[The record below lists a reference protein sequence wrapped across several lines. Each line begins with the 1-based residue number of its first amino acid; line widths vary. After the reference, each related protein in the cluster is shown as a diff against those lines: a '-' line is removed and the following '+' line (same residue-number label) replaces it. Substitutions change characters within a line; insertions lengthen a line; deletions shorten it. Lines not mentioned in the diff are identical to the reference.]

1 MIFEGN
7 PKNFNR
13 INKLTKYLGLT
24 DYFNHKINKLYS
36 VNEMNGIMRKAEKNK
51 YFESL
56 VVQYETVNPYNFEPE
71 FHYERRTLELKKVS
85 DIPNITE
92 KNFPFMRILQLNLK

>member
-1 MIFEGN
+1 MNFEGN

-24 DYFNHKINKLYS
+24 DYFNNKINKLYS

-56 VVQYETVNPYNFEPE
+56 VVQYESANPYNYFYLPDI
-71 FHYERRTLELKKVS
+71 RTLDLKKVS

-92 KNFPFMRILQLNLK
+92 KNFPFMKILQLNSK

>member
-13 INKLTKYLGLT
+13 INKLTKYLGLI

-36 VNEMNGIMRKAEKNK
+36 VNEMNGIMSKAEKNK
-51 YFESL
+51 YFQSL
-56 VVQYETVNPYNFEPE
+56 VVQYESVNPYNHFYLPDI
-71 FHYERRTLELKKVS
+71 RILDLKKVS

-92 KNFPFMRILQLNLK
+92 KNFPFMRILQLNSK

>member
-36 VNEMNGIMRKAEKNK
+36 VNEMNGIMNKAEKNK
-51 YFESL
+51 YFQSL
-56 VVQYETVNPYNFEPE
+56 VVQYEFVNPYNYFYIPDI
-71 FHYERRTLELKKVS
+71 RTLDLKKVS

-92 KNFPFMRILQLNLK
+92 KNFPFMRILQLNSK

>member
-1 MIFEGN
+1 MNFEGN

-56 VVQYETVNPYNFEPE
+56 VVQYEFVNFYNFDIRP
-71 FHYERRTLELKKVS
+71 LDLKKVS

>member
-1 MIFEGN
+1 MNFEGN

-24 DYFNHKINKLYS
+24 DYFNNKINKLYS

-56 VVQYETVNPYNFEPE
+56 VVQYETVNPYN
-71 FHYERRTLELKKVS
+71 YVVNRLSDIRILDLKKVS

-92 KNFPFMRILQLNLK
+92 KNFPFMKILQLNSK

>member
-36 VNEMNGIMRKAEKNK
+36 VNEMNDIMSKAEKNK
-51 YFESL
+51 HFQSL
-56 VVQYETVNPYNFEPE
+56 VVQYEFVNFYNFDIRP
-71 FHYERRTLELKKVS
+71 LDLKKVS

-92 KNFPFMRILQLNLK
+92 KNFPIMRILQLNSK

>member
-1 MIFEGN
+1 MNFEGN

-24 DYFNHKINKLYS
+24 DYFNYKINKLYS
-36 VNEMNGIMRKAEKNK
+36 VNEMNSIMRKAEKNK

-56 VVQYETVNPYNFEPE
+56 VVQYDSVNSYNFEHE
-71 FHYERRTLELKKVS
+71 YCYEIRTLDLKKVS
-85 DIPNITE
+85 DIPNVTE
-92 KNFPFMRILQLNLK
+92 KNFPFMRILQLNSK